1 MGITTS
7 TFICTSSEGT
17 VLKKLGYKAWLPR
30 LADVVV
36 KPICGRRYLLDT
48 ELNTLD
54 TTSASELYVG
64 PMTPTNIEHQGMY
77 TFEQCVYI
85 YL

>member
-1 MGITTS
+1 MTTS

-36 KPICGRRYLLDT
+36 KPI
-48 ELNTLD
+48 
-54 TTSASELYVG
+54 
-64 PMTPTNIEHQGMY
+64 
-77 TFEQCVYI
+77 
-85 YL
+85 